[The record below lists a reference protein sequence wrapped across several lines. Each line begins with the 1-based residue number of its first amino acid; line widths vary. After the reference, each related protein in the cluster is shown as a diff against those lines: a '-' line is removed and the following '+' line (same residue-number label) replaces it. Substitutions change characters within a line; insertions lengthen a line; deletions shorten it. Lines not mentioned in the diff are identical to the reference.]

1 MNTRWI
7 SNIVKVFILLLIGFS
22 ALVMTILLP
31 LLAAEMSI
39 TFAEIA
45 YIKTSMMI
53 LSETVMLFFVMGLV
67 IILYLLYLFD
77 QGKAFT
83 INFSQKIRW
92 LVALCVVVNIEL
104 MVMFV
109 ILSAEG
115 GPSPGLFLL
124 LSGAFLCFNVLSAIL
139 FFISQLIVE
148 AVRMRE
154 EHELTI

>member
-1 MNTRWI
+1 
-7 SNIVKVFILLLIGFS
+7 
-22 ALVMTILLP
+22 
-31 LLAAEMSI
+31 
-39 TFAEIA
+39 
-45 YIKTSMMI
+45 
-53 LSETVMLFFVMGLV
+53 MLFFVMGLV

-115 GPSPGLFLL
+115 GPGPGLFLL